1 MSLAL
6 IMTYSIGL
14 KYTMGGSWTH
24 STYINRQTLKL
35 EGVVSVVVGMSASL
49 EVVGSGPIH
58 SAL

>member
-1 MSLAL
+1 
-6 IMTYSIGL
+6 
-14 KYTMGGSWTH
+14 MGVEHTVLT
-24 STYINRQTLKL
+24 STDIKT

>member
-1 MSLAL
+1 
-6 IMTYSIGL
+6 MTYSIGL